1 MTRSLLHHATCLN
14 VEVQHSG
21 ELNPVSLLDFDSVVM
36 TVAAAKRIE
45 ERFA

>member
-1 MTRSLLHHATCLN
+1 
-14 VEVQHSG
+14 
-21 ELNPVSLLDFDSVVM
+21 VSLLDFDSVVM